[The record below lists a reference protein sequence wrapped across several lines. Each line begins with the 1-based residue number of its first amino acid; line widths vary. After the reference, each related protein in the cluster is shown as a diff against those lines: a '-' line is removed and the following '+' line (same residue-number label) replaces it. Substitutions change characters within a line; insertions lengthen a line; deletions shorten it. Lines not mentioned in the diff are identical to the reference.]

1 MEAKSK
7 MRKRKKNSLMP
18 ALAVFLSALILTGTA
33 ITLMYFG
40 KLPWINSALGIKQSV
55 TSKTAGN
62 TSSVSAV
69 TSSDSTAEV
78 SQSQASQTDGSEK
91 PAESTDPNDLIIS
104 WKNPA
109 SLISKNVLDDGS
121 TKKSFKDGGSIRYW
135 QLVNDKVA
143 KGYKPTYNVAFGSP
157 EMYSE
162 LEGVTAFRGN
172 NYRTGPSWGT
182 RSVKEKKLEIVWTH
196 DIGAVSGVGSYWPG
210 AGWTGQPLLV
220 HWSEDVRNIMNIN
233 KDLKTKDLVEVIYP
247 VFDGNVYFLDLETGK
262 PSRPKMNIGFTVKG
276 TGMVDPR
283 GYPLFYSGQGLN
295 ENNGKKGP
303 FKYRIFNLINQK
315 EIFSLPGND
324 PVAFRPWG
332 ANDSSALLNRYTD
345 TLINCGEN
353 GLVYKAKLNTKF
365 DKTAGTISINPV
377 VTKYRYKSS
386 YSPEQG
392 IENSP
397 AFYRN
402 LMYFSD
408 NGGTIQCLDI
418 NKLEPVW
425 IYRSGDDTDSTITLE
440 ESNGGV
446 FLYTANEVDK
456 RGKPGS
462 RANCNIRKINALTGE
477 LVWQKDYSCAY
488 QNYIN
493 GGALATPVVGKDDI
507 SDIVIFNVALT
518 GNTNDG
524 TLVALDK
531 KTGKEVWNRHLSAY
545 SWSSPVDFKSDD
557 GKTYIILCDFKG
569 DMHLIDPKTG
579 EDLDKI
585 FVGGNVEASPSIY
598 NNMAVVGTYGKKI
611 YGVKI
616 K

>member
-1 MEAKSK
+1 MRSRRSK
-7 MRKRKKNSLMP
+7 KYNILP
-18 ALAVFLSALILTGTA
+18 ALVVFLVVLVLALTAMILF
-33 ITLMYFG
+33 YFG
-40 KLPWINSALGIKQSV
+40 KLPMLNNAGVTKQPITSTISNSNINKSEDSAISTQSDATQTTEPNIEPSESTNPDDLLISWSNPV
-55 TSKTAGN
+55 SFLSKTKL
-62 TSSVSAV
+62 S
-69 TSSDSTAEV
+69 
-78 SQSQASQTDGSEK
+78 
-91 PAESTDPNDLIIS
+91 
-104 WKNPA
+104 
-109 SLISKNVLDDGS
+109 DGS
-121 TKKSFKDGGSIRYW
+121 TRKSFKDGNIQYW
-135 QLVNDKVA
+135 ALVNNKVTSS
-143 KGYKPTYNVAFGSP
+143 YKPEYNIAFGSP

-162 LEGVTAFRGN
+162 LEGVTTFRGN
-172 NYRTGPSWGT
+172 NYRNAPSWGSS
-182 RSVKEKKLEIVWTH
+182 SVKEKKLEIVWTH
-196 DIGAVSGVGSYWPG
+196 EIGAVSGADSYWPG

-220 HWSEDVRNIMNIN
+220 HWSEEVRRVMNIN
-233 KDLKTKDLVEVIYP
+233 PDLKEKDLVEVIYP

-262 PSRPKMNIGFTVKG
+262 ASRPKMNIGFTVKG

-295 ENNGKKGP
+295 EINGNKGS
-303 FKYRIFNLINQK
+303 FKYRIFDLIKQK

-324 PVAFRPWG
+324 PVAFRSWG

-365 DKTAGTISINPV
+365 DKTAGTISINPT

-386 YSPEQG
+386 YSSDKG

-397 AFYRN
+397 AFYKN
-402 LMYFSD
+402 LMYFAD

-418 NKLEPVW
+418 NTLEPVW
-425 IYRSGDDTDSTITLE
+425 IYKGGDDTDSTITLE
-440 ESNGGV
+440 ETNEGV
-446 FLYTANEVDK
+446 FLYTANEIDK
-456 RGKPGS
+456 RGKAGS
-462 RANCNIRKINALTGE
+462 RADCNIRKLNALTGE

-493 GGALATPVVGKDDI
+493 GGALATPVIGKNDI
-507 SDIVIFNVALT
+507 SDIVIFNIALT
-518 GNTNDG
+518 GTTNDG

-531 KTGKEVWNRHLSAY
+531 KTGKEVWKRHLEAY

-557 GKTYIILCDFKG
+557 GKTYMILCDFLG
-569 DMHLIDPKTG
+569 NMHLIDPKNG

-585 FVGGNVEASPSIY
+585 SVGGNVEASPSIY
-598 NNMAVVGTYGKKI
+598 NDMVVVGTYAKKI

>member
-1 MEAKSK
+1 MNTR
-7 MRKRKKNSLMP
+7 RKKKNSLLP
-18 ALAVFLSALILTGTA
+18 ALIVFTA
-33 ITLMYFG
+33 ILVLACTAVILLYFG
-40 KLPWINSALGIKQSV
+40 KLPWLN
-55 TSKTAGN
+55 TAGHTGKITTSTVADSSGTTNN
-62 TSSVSAV
+62 TQAVS
-69 TSSDSTAEV
+69 T
-78 SQSQASQTDGSEK
+78 QSQAGQSTDTEAK
-91 PAESTDPNDLIIS
+91 PSESTNPDELVIS

-109 SLISKNVLDDGS
+109 SFLSKTALNDGS
-121 TKKSFKDGGSIRYW
+121 TRKTFKDGAKILYW
-135 QLVNDKVA
+135 SLVNNKVIS
-143 KGYKPTYNVAFGSP
+143 GYKAPYNVAFGSP

-162 LEGVTAFRGN
+162 LEGVTTFRGN
-172 NYRTGPSWGT
+172 NYRTSPSWGT
-182 RSVKEKKLEIVWTH
+182 SSVKEKKLEIVWTH

-220 HWSEDVRNIMNIN
+220 HWSEDVRKIMNIN
-233 KDLKTKDLVEVIYP
+233 EDLKGKDLVEVIYP

-262 PSRPKMNIGFTVKG
+262 ASRPKMNIGFTIKG

-283 GYPLFYSGQGLN
+283 GYPLFYTGQGLN
-295 ENNGKKGP
+295 ENNGKTGP

-315 EIFSLPGND
+315 EIFSLPGKD
-324 PVAFRPWG
+324 PVAFRSWG

-345 TLINCGEN
+345 TLIDCGEN
-353 GLVYKAKLNTKF
+353 GLVYRAKLNTKF
-365 DKTAGTISINPV
+365 DKEAGTISINPS

-386 YSPEQG
+386 FSSEQG

-402 LMYFSD
+402 LMYFAD

-418 NKLEPVW
+418 NTLEPVW
-425 IYRSGDDTDSTITLE
+425 MYKTGDDTDSTITLE
-440 ESNGGV
+440 ETDGGV
-446 FLYTANEVDK
+446 FLYTANEIDK
-456 RGKPGS
+456 RGKAGS
-462 RANCNIRKINALTGE
+462 ARANCNIRKINALTGE

-488 QNYIN
+488 QDYIN
-493 GGALATPVVGKDDI
+493 GGALATPVIGKNDI
-507 SDIVIFNVALT
+507 SNVVIFNIALT
-518 GNTNDG
+518 GTTNDG

-531 KTGKEVWNRHLSAY
+531 ETGKEVWKRHLEAY

-557 GKTYIILCDFKG
+557 GKTYMILCDFKG

-585 FVGGNVEASPSIY
+585 SVGGNVEASPSIY
-598 NNMAVVGTYGKKI
+598 NDMAVVGTYAKKI